1 MHRLMIFILAASFAV
16 ACGKKGDSENKPGPA
31 EKVTEETPAPVE
43 PETPTPAEVPAEA
56 VPTAE
61 DFEAE
66 AVEAI
71 DEKAVEKEL
80 EALEK
85 ELDD

>member
-1 MHRLMIFILAASFAV
+1 
-16 ACGKKGDSENKPGPA
+16 
-31 EKVTEETPAPVE
+31 VTEETPAPVE